1 MMGRAVSDD
10 NAEQLIQQRFREGRT
25 RKVRPF
31 RVLAGFSLQPQEF
44 DMTIATHPF
53 AALMN
58 ITARPPTVFVRGEG
72 SWLWDDTGKRYLD
85 FIQGWAVNCLG
96 HSPPVIAEALAAQ
109 AKLLL
114 NPSPAFY
121 NGPSLKLAKALVDRS
136 CFDQVF
142 FANSGAEA
150 NEGAIKLARK
160 YGALHRNGA
169 YEIITFEGAFHGRTL
184 ATMSASGKKAF
195 EPLFEPKVP
204 GFPKAQLND
213 LASVKRLIS
222 DKTIG
227 VMAEPIQGEAGVWS
241 ATDQFLRELRDLT
254 KAYGLLLIVDE
265 IQTGM
270 GRTGKL
276 FHYEHAGI
284 EPDIMTLG
292 KGIGGGVPLAALLAT
307 QAASCFEHGDQG
319 GTFNGNPLMCAAG
332 LAVLQQVAG
341 SDFLKSVVDSGLHL
355 ESELQ
360 RISARHGLGEVRG
373 RGLLLA
379 LDLKHPIG
387 ASIVAQAFENGVLL
401 NAPRPDALRFMPALN
416 VTRDE
421 IAGMIDGLDAILTK
435 MGTARRVA

>member
-1 MMGRAVSDD
+1 
-10 NAEQLIQQRFREGRT
+10 
-25 RKVRPF
+25 
-31 RVLAGFSLQPQEF
+31 
-44 DMTIATHPF
+44 MTTATHPF
-53 AALMN
+53 DALMD
-58 ITARPPTVFVRGEG
+58 ITARPKIVFARGEG

-96 HSPPVIAEALAAQ
+96 HSPPVVAEALSAQ
-109 AKLLL
+109 AKQLIT
-114 NPSPAFY
+114 PSPAYY
-121 NGPSLKLAKALVDRS
+121 NDASLKLANALVDQS

-160 YGALHRNGA
+160 YGALHQNGA
-169 YEIITFEGAFHGRTL
+169 YEIITFEGGFHGRTL

-195 EPLFEPKVP
+195 EPLFEPKVA
-204 GFPKAQLND
+204 GFRKAKLND
-213 LASVKRLIS
+213 LASVKQLINAN
-222 DKTIG
+222 TAGI
-227 VMAEPIQGEAGVWS
+227 MLEPIQGEAGVWP
-241 ATDQFLRELRDLT
+241 ATDQFLRELRTLT
-254 KAYGLLLIVDE
+254 EGHGLLLIFDE

-307 QAASCFEHGDQG
+307 EKAACFENGDQG

-332 LAVLQQVAG
+332 LAVLGEV
-341 SDFLKSVVDSGLHL
+341 SKPEFLKAAVDAGLFL

-360 RISARHGLGEVRG
+360 KLSARHGLGEVRG

-379 LDLKHPIG
+379 LDLKLPIG
-387 ASIVAQAFENGVLL
+387 AAIVAQALQTGLLL
-401 NAPRPDALRFMPALN
+401 NSPQPDTLRFMPALS
-416 VTRDE
+416 VTREE
-421 IAGMIDGLDAILTK
+421 ISEMIDQLDAILTK
-435 MGTARRVA
+435 AGAARLVA

>member
-1 MMGRAVSDD
+1 MTHA
-10 NAEQLIQQRFREGRT
+10 T
-25 RKVRPF
+25 YPF
-31 RVLAGFSLQPQEF
+31 
-44 DMTIATHPF
+44 D
-53 AALMN
+53 ALMD

-72 SWLWDDTGKRYLD
+72 AYLWDDAGKRYLD

-96 HSPPVIAEALAAQ
+96 HSPPVVAEALAAQ

-114 NPSPAFY
+114 TPSPAFY
-121 NGPSLKLAKALVDRS
+121 NEPSLKLAKALVAHS

-160 YGALHRNGA
+160 YGAKHKHGA
-169 YEIITFEGAFHGRTL
+169 FEIITFEGGFHGRTL
-184 ATMSASGKKAF
+184 ATMAASGKKAF

-204 GFPKAQLND
+204 GFRKARLND
-213 LASVKRLIS
+213 LDSVKALIS
-222 DKTIG
+222 NNTVA
-227 VMAEPIQGEAGVWS
+227 VMLEPIQGEAGVWP
-241 ATDQFLRELRDLT
+241 ATDQFLRELRALT
-254 KAYGLLLIVDE
+254 KEHGLLLIVDE

-307 QAASCFEHGDQG
+307 EHASCFEPGDQG

-332 LAVLQQVAG
+332 LAVLEQV
-341 SDFLKSVVDSGLHL
+341 SKPEFLKSTADVGLFL

-360 RISARHGLGEVRG
+360 RLSARHGLGEVRG

-379 LDLKHPIG
+379 LDLKLPIG
-387 ASIVAQAFENGVLL
+387 ASIVAQAFSAGVLL
-401 NAPRPDALRFMPALN
+401 NSPQPDALRFMPALN
-416 VTRDE
+416 VTRGE
-421 IAGMIDGLDAILTK
+421 ISEMIDCLDAILTK
-435 MGTARRVA
+435 AGAARRVA